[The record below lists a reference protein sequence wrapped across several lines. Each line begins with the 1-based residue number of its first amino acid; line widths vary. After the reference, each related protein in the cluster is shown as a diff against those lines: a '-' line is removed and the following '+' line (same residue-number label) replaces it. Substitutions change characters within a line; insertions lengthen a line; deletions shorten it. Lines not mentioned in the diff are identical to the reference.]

1 MKLQLTL
8 QEGYK
13 VNFRVVLR
21 ILGILL
27 VCEALLML
35 PSLAVATYY
44 NGTDIHAFA
53 LSILITGLVG
63 VPLIFLKT
71 GSRSMYAR
79 DGFAI
84 VALGWILLSLFG
96 GLPFYIS
103 GSITSFVD
111 CFFETSSGFTTTGAS
126 IMSDIESMPR
136 GILFW
141 RSFTHWVGGMGV
153 IVLTLAVLPSAGAGA
168 VQMMK
173 AESPGPN
180 PGKIVPKVA
189 ETAKI
194 LYEIYIVITIIEI
207 ILLKAAGMSYFDAA
221 IHTFGTV
228 GTGGFSNMNL
238 SVGEYNN
245 INAEIIITIFMFI
258 CGGNFTLYYMM
269 CKGDLTAPFK
279 DEEFRFY
286 LKTVLL
292 AIILITIDLYG
303 SVFGSIWEALRHS
316 SFQVVSIIST
326 TGYVSTNFETWGMF
340 SKVILFMLM
349 FVGGCAGST
358 GGAIKNVRF
367 LLLFKVMK
375 RELLQIIHPK
385 AVYSVRFGNR
395 AMDERTISEVLGF
408 FFMYMIIFITAVLI
422 VSLDNMDWATTISS
436 VAATIGNVGPGFG
449 VVGAVGNYS
458 TLSDLSKIV
467 LSMCMITGRLEIYPI
482 LLLGVP
488 SFWKRINI

>member
-1 MKLQLTL
+1 M
-8 QEGYK
+8 
-13 VNFRVVLR
+13 NFRVVSR
-21 ILGILL
+21 ILGMLL

-63 VPLIFLKT
+63 VPFTFLKT
-71 GSRSMYAR
+71 GKKSIYAR

-96 GLPFYIS
+96 SLPFFIS
-103 GSITSFVD
+103 GAIPSFID

-126 IMSDIESMPR
+126 ILTHIEDLPR

-153 IVLTLAVLPSAGAGA
+153 IVLTLAILPSIGAGA

-173 AESPGPN
+173 AESPGPS
-180 PGKIVPKVA
+180 PGKIVPRVA

-194 LYEIYIVITIIEI
+194 LYGIYIVITIVEI
-207 ILLKAAGMSYFDAA
+207 VLLKLSGLPLFDSM

-228 GTGGFSNMNL
+228 GTGGFSNMNA

-245 INAEIIITIFMFI
+245 IFAEVIITVFMFI
-258 CGGNFTLYYMM
+258 CGANFTLYYQML
-269 CKGDLTAPFK
+269 KGDIKAPFK

-286 LKTVLL
+286 SWVVIASIL
-292 AIILITIDLYG
+292 LITINLYG
-303 SVFGSIWEALRHS
+303 NVFSSLWEALRHS

-326 TGYVSTNFETWGMF
+326 TGYTSTNFETWGMF
-340 SKVILFMLM
+340 SKIILFMLM

-358 GGAIKNVRF
+358 GGAIKNIRF

-385 AVYSVRFGNR
+385 AVYTVRFGSR
-395 AMDERTISEVLGF
+395 AVDERTISEVLGF
-408 FFMYMIIFITAVLI
+408 FFMYMIIFIAAVLA
-422 VSLDNMDWATTISS
+422 VSLDNLDWATTITS
-436 VAATIGNVGPGFG
+436 VAATLGNVGPGFG
-449 VVGAVGNYS
+449 IVGAVGNYS
-458 TLSDLSKIV
+458 SLSDFSKII
-467 LSMCMITGRLEIYPI
+467 LSMCMIIGRLEIYPI
-482 LLLGVP
+482 LLLGLP